1 MKIIN
6 QNKEAAN
13 EILQTKQ
20 NKTERNKKSVR
31 TRKISLLS
39 SSVAGNGAVKSERE
53 RKRERVKCFE
63 NAPMCYM

>member
-53 RKRERVKCFE
+53 RKRESEMF
-63 NAPMCYM
+63 

>member
-53 RKRERVKCFE
+53 RERE
-63 NAPMCYM
+63 